1 MTVAEHNYIG
11 ANTDWVDVGDRTRA
25 FLAVPKAGES
35 PFPAVIIGHERYGLV
50 QHTLD
55 LAAKF
60 ASFGYVCVAP
70 DMASHWDGDKVA
82 LNRGDI
88 GLPLTDDQVKYYYG
102 LSLDFL
108 LTHPSVRGDRIAAM
122 GVCQSGGY
130 PLLINSIRKEIQ
142 ANIVVYGGQ
151 RTAES
156 VIAACTAPI
165 VGIFGEGD
173 HTMSIEDVDQ
183 FRATL
188 QRLNKNYEMKMY
200 AGMPHGW
207 LNDTMPGRYRQREAE
222 EVWFQIIHFM
232 EKVYA
237 GAYPPGRVRWSWE
250 SDTSVNYDFSKN
262 VRLE

>member
-1 MTVAEHNYIG
+1 MPVAEHNYLG
-11 ANTDWVDVGDRTRA
+11 ARTESVDIGDRTRA
-25 FLAVPKAGES
+25 FVAIPKAGEG

-60 ASFGYVCVAP
+60 ASYGYVCVAP
-70 DMASHWDGDKVA
+70 DMASHWDGDLHA
-82 LNRGDI
+82 LNRGEI
-88 GLPLTDDQVKYYYG
+88 GLPLTEDQVKYYYG

-108 LTHPSVRGDRIAAM
+108 LRHAAVNGARIAAM

-130 PLLINSIRKEIQ
+130 PLLINSVRQEIR
-142 ANIVVYGGQ
+142 ANLVIYGGT
-151 RTAES
+151 RTPES
-156 VIAACTAPI
+156 VVAACNAPI
-165 VGIFGEGD
+165 LGIFGEGD
-173 HTMSIEDVDQ
+173 HTMSIEDVDA

-188 QRLNKNYEMKMY
+188 QRLHKSYDMKMY

-222 EVWFQIIHFM
+222 EVWFQIVHFM

-237 GAYPPGRVRWSWE
+237 GGFPPDRVRWHWE
-250 SDTSVNYDFSKN
+250 SDTSVSYDFSRN